1 MNTQL
6 SLFEHE
12 ATIPVASH
20 TSTKVI
26 QLFPNIPPRKPNYR
40 AGGEQTV
47 FPIKRQED
55 LNAMASSLG
64 STLA

>member
-20 TSTKVI
+20 TNTKVI
-26 QLFPNIPPRKPNYR
+26 QLFPRN
-40 AGGEQTV
+40 
-47 FPIKRQED
+47 
-55 LNAMASSLG
+55 SSA
-64 STLA
+64 T